1 MRITKVKYFLIERK
15 SEKYPLANCIIVIDN
30 VLLLGGIKLYEGKK
44 GKYIVFPEKAKFDRT
59 SSDNTADTTQTQNE
73 STMEDTK
80 KIHKDEIYHPVQK
93 DFSNYLKNVI
103 IEGYRRAVEE
113 REFIY
118 YPTEAYLGN
127 GENEV
132 KDGQEEGSYLP

>member
-15 SEKYPLANCIIVIDN
+15 SEKYPLANCIVVIDN

-44 GKYIVFPEKAKFDRT
+44 GKYIVFPEKAKYDKT
-59 SSDNTADTTQTQNE
+59 GSETPVENNPVTNDPS
-73 STMEDTK
+73 MEDTK

-118 YPTEAYLGN
+118 YPTEAYFGN